1 MQCVF
6 TLMKSE
12 ERRERVLAKA
22 VGWFPGEF
30 QVRRGFCDRFEGR
43 DPFGRVPAED
53 AKGRDAG
60 SGAIRG
66 FVHAK
71 ALLQSRRSQ
80 KHLI

>member
-43 DPFGRVPAED
+43 DPLVACPPRTLRAEMPVRVLFAGLCMQKRCCRAVGR
-53 AKGRDAG
+53 RN
-60 SGAIRG
+60 I
-66 FVHAK
+66 
-71 ALLQSRRSQ
+71 
-80 KHLI
+80 